1 MLEFHAR
8 CGIDF
13 VTNID
18 ELTGMTTYASALEA
32 VEQLSID
39 EQEDLVDTVRRRL
52 IEKRRAEVISE
63 VDASREEAR
72 SGKAKPASPEEI
84 MRMIRE

>member
-1 MLEFHAR
+1 M
-8 CGIDF
+8 
-13 VTNID
+13 TNID
-18 ELTGMTTYASALEA
+18 ELNRMTTYANALEA

-84 MRMIRE
+84 MLMIRE